1 LNGCRDASGNVS
13 EPNCGPKD
21 GLKPPGWTW
30 DTYKGVADQAH
41 CTNANC
47 ICESGPA
54 NESTE
59 YYNTAITNLMYS
71 GQSYCALQ
79 IIANDQASG
88 ECAHLMGVVADFC
101 NFTGYKA
108 LSYYVELIG
117 DPPNSTSANSGTP
130 TSVGIMGP
138 FINWR

>member
-1 LNGCRDASGNVS
+1 MS

-21 GLKPPGWTW
+21 DLKPPGWTW

-41 CTNANC
+41 CTTANC

-59 YYNTAITNLMYS
+59 YYNTAITQLMYS

-79 IIANDQASG
+79 IIANDQTSG

-130 TSVGIMGP
+130 SSVGIMGP